1 MVASA
6 LLPNEVWPEWSEQ
19 KLPSI
24 LVGTPR
30 AAWKSRG
37 DKKPDERR
45 ILFLDDLQDQLEDI
59 REICMQE
66 TGREAS
72 DLESTQYFL
81 KNLTG
86 YAAVIVTWKSNKE
99 EDEEYFDNITNIHC
113 IDMHIYND
121 APLHIGSATNQAN
134 QYISQHFDGYWVSVL
149 RQINPKKFEDW
160 IAQIKQCLI
169 KIFTDPKYRCLES
182 YAGCNE
188 LREKLRTSS
197 RRTRRQSAD
206 LDPFPDPKLQLAI
219 LLEESTEDP
228 FDKKVVN

>member
-1 MVASA
+1 M
-6 LLPNEVWPEWSEQ
+6 NWSD
-19 KLPSI
+19 I
-24 LVGTPR
+24 LARQARWTP
-30 AAWKSRG
+30 
-37 DKKPDERR
+37 
-45 ILFLDDLQDQLEDI
+45 DDSDSMRLSLEH
-59 REICMQE
+59 
-66 TGREAS
+66 
-72 DLESTQYFL
+72 
-81 KNLTG
+81 
-86 YAAVIVTWKSNKE
+86 AVTL
-99 EDEEYFDNITNIHC
+99 
-113 IDMHIYND
+113 YND